1 MPDCL
6 SFCSSVGEKTM
17 DEGILSTVG
26 NTPLISLTRIFKD
39 NRFRLFAKLEGFN
52 PGGSAKDRSALNILK
67 TAMAADEIDSGTVI
81 IESTS
86 GNLGIGLAQACGYLG
101 LRLICVVDPK
111 ATQQNI
117 RILEA
122 YGAEIDMISTP
133 DPETGEYLQVRIDR
147 VQALLLAIKNSFWPN
162 QYANSANAG
171 AHYKTTMR
179 EIDVALDGEI
189 DYLFCSTSTCG
200 TIRGCADYVRD
211 YNLRTKIYAVD
222 AVGSVIFG
230 GRSAKR
236 LIPGHGAM
244 KRPDLYR
251 PGMADKCIHVSDLDC
266 IVGCRRLMRREAI
279 LAGGSSGG
287 VVMAIDRV
295 NPRIPNG
302 ATCVAIFPDRGE
314 RYLDTIYSNEWIQ
327 EHFGDVSS
335 LWQDDVESK

>member
-1 MPDCL
+1 
-6 SFCSSVGEKTM
+6 M

-26 NTPLISLTRIFKD
+26 NTPLISLTRVFKD

-67 TAMAADEIDSGTVI
+67 AAMATGEIDSGTVI

-86 GNLGIGLAQACGYLG
+86 GNMGVGLAQACGYLG

-111 ATQQNI
+111 TTQQNI
-117 RILEA
+117 RILKA
-122 YGAEIDMISTP
+122 YGAEIDMVSIP
-133 DPETGEYLQVRIDR
+133 DPKTGEYLQARINR
-147 VQALLLAIKNSFWPN
+147 VQDLLLAIKNSFWPN
-162 QYANSANAG
+162 QYANPANAG

-179 EIDVALDGEI
+179 EIDVALGGEI
-189 DYLFCSTSTCG
+189 DYLFCATSTCG
-200 TIRGCADYVRD
+200 TIRGCADYVQD
-211 YNLRTKIYAVD
+211 YKLRTKIYAVD
-222 AVGSVIFG
+222 AVGSAIFG

-236 LIPGHGAM
+236 LIPGHGATR
-244 KRPDLYR
+244 RPELYR
-251 PGMADKCIHVSDLDC
+251 PDMADKYIHVSDLDC

-295 NPRIPNG
+295 KPRIPNG

-314 RYLDTIYSNEWIQ
+314 RYLDTIYSNDWIQ
-327 EHFGDVSS
+327 EYFGDVSS